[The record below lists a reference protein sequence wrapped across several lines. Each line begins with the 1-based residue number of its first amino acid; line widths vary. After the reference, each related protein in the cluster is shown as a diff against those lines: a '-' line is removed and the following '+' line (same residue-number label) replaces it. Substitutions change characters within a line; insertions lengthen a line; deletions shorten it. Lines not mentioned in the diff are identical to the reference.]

1 MKTRVL
7 AAAIV
12 VLGTMGS
19 GALQAQTANPLSA
32 GAKRTYDIIK
42 GYVTKA
48 AAKMPEEHYSFKP
61 TPDVRSF
68 GQLVAHIADA
78 NYGFCSAVLG
88 EKPPE
93 GGFDPKTSFEKTK
106 TTKADLEKALA
117 ASFAYCDKVHAGM
130 TDAAGAAMVKSFLGR
145 DGQAVAARVQHASRL
160 RALRQHR
167 HLHAHEEPRAAFVRA
182 LQPVGSYPYNREAPA
197 PASSQRRRPKLPR
210 DPESPRRKPPH
221 SSGSAALVR
230 QRRSPQRRPQNV
242 TAAAAARPCT

>member
-42 GYVTKA
+42 GNITKA
-48 AAKMPEEHYSFKP
+48 AAKMPEEHYAFKP
-61 TPDVRSF
+61 TPEVRSF

-78 NYGFCSAVLG
+78 NYGFCSVVLG

-93 GGFDPKTSFEKTK
+93 GGFERPIEKTK

-117 ASFAYCDKVHAGM
+117 ASFAYCDKAHAGM
-130 TDAAGAAMVKSFLGR
+130 TDAAGAAMVKSFFGEMAE
-145 DGQAVAARVQHASRL
+145 AVGARVQHASRL

-167 HLHAHEEPRAAFVRA
+167 HLHAHQEPRAAVVRA
-182 LQPVGSYPYNREAPA
+182 AISSSSREPK
-197 PASSQRRRPKLPR
+197 RPL
-210 DPESPRRKPPH
+210 
-221 SSGSAALVR
+221 LW
-230 QRRSPQRRPQNV
+230 QRPQQ
-242 TAAAAARPCT
+242 RPCT